1 MLKQKLKSDQNYNLS
16 IYRSRSLLYYLS
28 TYYYWGLPNFLFVSL
43 IIKKK
48 MVDRQ
53 HRVGARTGTVG
64 VTSYEDA
71 NV

>member
-1 MLKQKLKSDQNYNLS
+1 
-16 IYRSRSLLYYLS
+16 
-28 TYYYWGLPNFLFVSL
+28 
-43 IIKKK
+43 

>member
-16 IYRSRSLLYYLS
+16 IYRFRLLLYYLS

-48 MVDRQ
+48 WSIDSIELGRGLVLL
-53 HRVGARTGTVG
+53 V
-64 VTSYEDA
+64 
-71 NV
+71 